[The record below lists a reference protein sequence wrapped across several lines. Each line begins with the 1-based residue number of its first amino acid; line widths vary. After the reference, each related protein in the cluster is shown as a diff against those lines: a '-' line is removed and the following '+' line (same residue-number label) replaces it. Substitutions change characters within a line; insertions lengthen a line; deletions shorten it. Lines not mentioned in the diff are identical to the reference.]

1 MNSDFEPL
9 CRMIDALT
17 AGSNCRVCIQNVTG
31 EYNSIIS
38 ELPYDY
44 RFHVGPVCRISKASP
59 AGMRLCAN
67 CKFNAIDHARQKGGI
82 YTGCCEYGL
91 YEVVCPVYFGDRISF
106 MIFVGNL
113 LYDEAKFSRRAA
125 RSAQR
130 IGVSAEEI
138 FSCRD
143 MLCPVENGDFGPY
156 LRIAELLRSYI
167 IQLYSQLPENV
178 RHTDRSC
185 RIVDNVIN
193 YTNENYIEPLNI
205 RNLSRIFYVSENY
218 LGRLFKREM
227 GITYAEYLNSVR
239 IRLACAF
246 LKDTRDS
253 VLQISER
260 CGYENVT
267 YFNRVF
273 RKITGMT
280 PIEYRRKSG

>member
-1 MNSDFEPL
+1 M
-9 CRMIDALT
+9 
-17 AGSNCRVCIQNVTG
+17 
-31 EYNSIIS
+31 
-38 ELPYDY
+38 
-44 RFHVGPVCRISKASP
+44 
-59 AGMRLCAN
+59 
-67 CKFNAIDHARQKGGI
+67 
-82 YTGCCEYGL
+82 
-91 YEVVCPVYFGDRISF
+91 
-106 MIFVGNL
+106 
-113 LYDEAKFSRRAA
+113 
-125 RSAQR
+125 
-130 IGVSAEEI
+130 
-138 FSCRD
+138 
-143 MLCPVENGDFGPY
+143 
-156 LRIAELLRSYI
+156 
-167 IQLYSQLPENV
+167 
-178 RHTDRSC
+178 
-185 RIVDNVIN
+185 IN